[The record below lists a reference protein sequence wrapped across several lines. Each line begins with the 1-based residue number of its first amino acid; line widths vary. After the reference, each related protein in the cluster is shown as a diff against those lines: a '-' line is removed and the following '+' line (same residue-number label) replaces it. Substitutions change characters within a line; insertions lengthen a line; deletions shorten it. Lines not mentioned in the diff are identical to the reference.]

1 METVDATAQGMGS
14 EMKDTERIHTLDNP
28 EKSGLALASE
38 LGIVNLIRLMGDEV
52 DREGMKETPE
62 RFVKAMREL
71 TGGYADDPATIL
83 SKCFN
88 EPYNEMVVVS
98 GIDFVSLCE
107 HHLLPFTGTVSVAYL
122 PDGKV
127 VGLSKLPR
135 LVQCYAR
142 RLQIQER
149 MTIQIADA
157 IDVNLQPKGVGV
169 VVQATHTCMKFRG
182 VKSNGEMKTSCL
194 RGAMAKEGTRNEF
207 FRLAGH

>member
-1 METVDATAQGMGS
+1 MNKHITGN
-14 EMKDTERIHTLDNP
+14 EMKRWR
-28 EKSGLALASE
+28 ASE
-38 LGIVNLIRLMGDEV
+38 WTTEAEMGVVHLIRWIGEDAE
-52 DREGMKETPE
+52 REGLTETPK
-62 RFVKAMREL
+62 RFLEAMREL
-71 TGGYADDPATIL
+71 TGGYDDDPVKIL

-135 LVQCYAR
+135 LVQCFAR

-149 MTIQIADA
+149 MTVQIADA
-157 IDVNLQPKGVGV
+157 IDETLKPKGVGV
-169 VVQATHTCMKFRG
+169 VVQAVHTCMKFRG
-182 VKSNGEMKTSCL
+182 IKSNGEMKTSCL
-194 RGAMAKEGTRNEF
+194 KGAMAKEGTRNEF